1 MSEAPTLV
9 LSGARILAPG
19 APRGCS
25 PPTDIV
31 VTGDRIAA
39 LLPAGTAPA
48 AETVIDA
55 RHLLVTPGLINGHHH
70 SHENFLKG
78 RFEGKP
84 LELVMNFVRPLE
96 PVMLTERQVYVRTMI
111 SALEALRTGT
121 TTIVD
126 DMSIGPMSGP
136 SHIEAALQAYADCG
150 IRALLGPTLFDRP
163 FFRAI
168 PFVDEEFPPA
178 LLARLD
184 AMPARS
190 AADLLALA
198 RRLARERHPRE
209 HRVGVI
215 LAPSAPQ
222 RCTDGF
228 LKDIRRLA
236 DEFALPVIIHVH
248 ETRLQSVTAGLFY
261 GRSMFGHLAE
271 IGFLGPATSL
281 VHAVWTTPDDMRVIA
296 DSGASVQHNPTV
308 NLKLGSGLMPM
319 REMLDAGINVSLGTD
334 GCGLVEGCD
343 MLRALSGTA
352 LLPKLRGDEH
362 GRWIGAREAFHAATV
377 GGARALGLED
387 RIGAVAVGMQADL
400 CGFDLRSIAFTP
412 LNDALRQL
420 VYGEA
425 GRGLDTVVVDGRPVM
440 RGGALLSVDE
450 AGILEEARAIHEEI
464 AGRLDAVEAGV
475 EPLLAPYDRIFAR
488 CLCHPI
494 DPSTLPAR
502 FSASGIPTTST
513 A

>member
-1 MSEAPTLV
+1 MTEPPTLV
-9 LSGARILAPG
+9 LAGARILAPE
-19 APRGCS
+19 APQGCT

-31 VTGDRIAA
+31 VAGDRIAA
-39 LLPAGTAPA
+39 LLPAGAAPA

-55 RHLLVTPGLINGHHH
+55 RRLLVAPGLVNGHHH

-78 RFEGKP
+78 RFEGRP

-111 SALEALRTGT
+111 SALQALRTGT

-136 SHIEAALQAYADCG
+136 SHVEAALAAYEDCG

-163 FFRAI
+163 FFRAL
-168 PFVDEEFPPA
+168 PFVDEEFPPE

-190 AADLLALA
+190 AADLVALA

-209 HRVGVI
+209 HRVGFI

-228 LKDIRRLA
+228 LTEVRRLA

-261 GRSMFGHLAE
+261 GRSMFRHLAG
-271 IGFLGPATSL
+271 IGFLAPATSL
-281 VHAVWTTPDDMRVIA
+281 VHAVWITPEDMRVIA
-296 DSGASVQHNPTV
+296 ESGASVQHNPTV

-334 GCGLVEGCD
+334 GCGLVECAD
-343 MLRALSGTA
+343 MLRALANTA
-352 LLPKLRGDEH
+352 LVQKLRGDDH
-362 GRWIGAREAFHAATV
+362 DRWIGARDAFHAATA
-377 GGARALGLED
+377 GGARALGMED
-387 RIGAVAVGMQADL
+387 RIGAIAPGMKADL
-400 CGFDLRSIAFTP
+400 CCFDLGSLAFVP
-412 LNDALRQL
+412 LNDAVRQL
-420 VYGEA
+420 VYGET
-425 GRGLDTVVVDGRPVM
+425 GGGLDTVLVDGRPVM
-440 RGGALLSVDE
+440 RGDAILTVDE
-450 AGILEEARAIHEEI
+450 AAILDEARAIHEEI
-464 AGRLDAVEAGV
+464 AGRLDAVEASV
-475 EPLLAPYDRIFAR
+475 QPLLAPYDRIFAR

-494 DPSTLPAR
+494 DPTTLPAR
-502 FSASGIPTTST
+502 FSASGIPTST